1 MEHANELFSM
11 IEMYERIVE
20 RIIRG
25 SKGGKLSVNDEVKLD
40 EAYSIIEK
48 CETELKEIGFWSP
61 EKIEGFIIG
70 QEGRQ
75 PPSTR

>member
-1 MEHANELFSM
+1 MDRANELFSM

-20 RIIRG
+20 RIIRL

-48 CETELKEIGFWSP
+48 CETELEEIGF
-61 EKIEGFIIG
+61 
-70 QEGRQ
+70 
-75 PPSTR
+75 

>member
-48 CETELKEIGFWSP
+48 CEAELKEIGF
-61 EKIEGFIIG
+61 
-70 QEGRQ
+70 
-75 PPSTR
+75 